1 MDDRSVPGR
10 TPPYS
15 WYVVGVLT
23 LANVSANVDQQIL
36 GALVGPIKRDFG
48 ISDVQISYLTGLA
61 FAVFYSVMG
70 LPIARLADRSNRRN
84 IMTAGVTLW
93 SLFTALCATAT
104 TYGRLFVMRIGVGVG
119 EAALLPPSV
128 SMIADYVPRER
139 LGRAMSI
146 YSLGVFLGSGIGY
159 FLAGWIVTLVSV
171 QGDWIVPVIGV
182 IRPWQSVFLAVGLPG
197 LLVAALLLT
206 VREPLRRGASGRA
219 AVPLRVFV
227 RYLRENRRTF
237 LTHGFGFGLS
247 SLVNFSLAFWIPSFF
262 ARTYGWQEAAA
273 LRVMGLLTMTLGVGG
288 VLAGGWVTDWFVR
301 RGHADGPLRA
311 GMIAAAGML
320 VSVTACVSMPTATLA
335 VAWLAVVNVFAAFPW
350 GAASAASAE
359 IVPSPLRAQGVALYF
374 FVLNLVGRTLGP
386 TSVAFLNDHVFG
398 ERGVRRSLAVVAVV
412 AMSGA
417 LLLFASGLGS
427 YRRTIENRDRWQY

>member
-206 VREPLRRGASGRA
+206 VRERPYRCACS
-219 AVPLRVFV
+219 
-227 RYLRENRRTF
+227 
-237 LTHGFGFGLS
+237 FG
-247 SLVNFSLAFWIPSFF
+247 IC
-262 ARTYGWQEAAA
+262 AR
-273 LRVMGLLTMTLGVGG
+273 
-288 VLAGGWVTDWFVR
+288 
-301 RGHADGPLRA
+301 
-311 GMIAAAGML
+311 IAARF
-320 VSVTACVSMPTATLA
+320 S
-335 VAWLAVVNVFAAFPW
+335 
-350 GAASAASAE
+350 
-359 IVPSPLRAQGVALYF
+359 
-374 FVLNLVGRTLGP
+374 RTDSDSDCP
-386 TSVAFLNDHVFG
+386 
-398 ERGVRRSLAVVAVV
+398 
-412 AMSGA
+412 
-417 LLLFASGLGS
+417 
-427 YRRTIENRDRWQY
+427 RW

>member
-48 ISDVQISYLTGLA
+48 MSDVQISYLTGLA

-301 RGHADGPLRA
+301 RGRNARVRHRLRVDAYGDARARMAGGSERVRRLSVGRGVGRVGGDRSVAAARA
-311 GMIAAAGML
+311 GSG
-320 VSVTACVSMPTATLA
+320 
-335 VAWLAVVNVFAAFPW
+335 VVF
-350 GAASAASAE
+350 
-359 IVPSPLRAQGVALYF
+359 LCAQSRWAHTWSNF
-374 FVLNLVGRTLGP
+374 GRISQRP
-386 TSVAFLNDHVFG
+386 
-398 ERGVRRSLAVVAVV
+398 RVR
-412 AMSGA
+412 
-417 LLLFASGLGS
+417 
-427 YRRTIENRDRWQY
+427 